1 VGECN
6 IQYALNPNN
15 PHEYRVI
22 EVNPRLSRSSA
33 LASKATGYPL
43 AAVAAEIMLGKRLAD
58 IPNAIT
64 KVTTAYFEPALD
76 YVALKIPRWDLQKFR
91 KVSEQIA
98 TEMKSVG
105 EVMALGRN
113 FPEVIQKAVRMLGL
127 GSEGVLDSPI
137 AFKDKA
143 DVTEYLKLATP
154 RRLFAISEALFKN
167 YYTVEEIFEF
177 TKIDHWFLTQLK
189 RITDMAQELEKNKTL
204 DEKSLRD
211 AKVLGFSDEMI
222 ARLVGKTFKDI
233 YKLRRELG
241 VLPVAKQV
249 DTLAAEFPAQTNYLY
264 TTYLG
269 ETNDV

>member
-1 VGECN
+1 
-6 IQYALNPNN
+6 
-15 PHEYRVI
+15 
-22 EVNPRLSRSSA
+22 
-33 LASKATGYPL
+33 
-43 AAVAAEIMLGKRLAD
+43 
-58 IPNAIT
+58 
-64 KVTTAYFEPALD
+64 
-76 YVALKIPRWDLQKFR
+76 
-91 KVSEQIA
+91 
-98 TEMKSVG
+98 
-105 EVMALGRN
+105 
-113 FPEVIQKAVRMLGL
+113 L

-189 RITDMAQELEKNKTL
+189 RITDMAQELEKHKTL

-269 ETNDV
+269 ETNDI